1 MLLTEGLRCAHVN
14 NTANPNR
21 PLDNIEN
28 SKQPVKLEEY
38 RLDEHDP
45 CSFGELKCY
54 LHSVMETAIRWSP
67 SSTISE
73 QRFLV
78 ADVNGRSFRHC
89 RIESYNG
96 TNLRFRTLSTHHK
109 VPAFRAFDWS
119 PHDEAIVAVGQWSG
133 EATVLR
139 IDNNSQSLSLP
150 IKHQRLCNAV
160 TFSKTGLLATGLER
174 VRNDFCLNVWDISQ
188 RLSNSGQGS
197 GRQYLEP
204 VRKLASS
211 EAITSIKFFHDQPDI
226 LLCGVKGACLRIYD
240 IRESTGSP
248 SLQFQTSCV
257 HNIAIDPLDENYFAS
272 AGPPKDL
279 TVHIWDRRLAP
290 QSTASS
296 LGSGSSHN
304 SQNGPIIEYKRA
316 FDTSNSS
323 TQPNIWSLRY
333 CKGHSG
339 YLGALASNGNYKIFE
354 TKKEYNSES
363 ARTKVDLNLPL
374 GGHIV
379 TAQQLITKR
388 VHQVECAFD
397 DAKERIVSFDFT
409 NLAGAGG
416 MPCAI
421 TLRRDQIIDIY
432 EMKGPSASLSISAL
446 GSLAVSKNLVRTRV
460 SLPNHAN
467 LDSLVS
473 LRYPRE
479 GITAASTIKTL
490 RVKLNTASSITELRP
505 KVSRQQREESDGTKH
520 LSRKAHEALYDYQA
534 ADRKPDIK
542 YALEF
547 LTLSRRRC
555 TEGYLFDC
563 GKNEEIVSEDPWLQG
578 LWAWIGRRLG
588 AVSSRETNC

>member
-1 MLLTEGLRCAHVN
+1 
-14 NTANPNR
+14 
-21 PLDNIEN
+21 
-28 SKQPVKLEEY
+28 
-38 RLDEHDP
+38 
-45 CSFGELKCY
+45 
-54 LHSVMETAIRWSP
+54 METAIRWSP

-78 ADVNGRSFRHC
+78 ADVHGRSFRHC
-89 RIESYNG
+89 RIESYNRKI
-96 TNLRFRTLSTHHK
+96 LRFRTLSTIHK

-119 PHDEAIVAVGQWSG
+119 PHDESIVAVGQWSG

-188 RLSNSGQGS
+188 RLSNNASSGQGS

-204 VRKLASS
+204 IRKLASS

-279 TVHIWDRRLAP
+279 TVHIWDRRLA
-290 QSTASS
+290 QSTASN
-296 LGSGSSHN
+296 LGSGSSHTYP
-304 SQNGPIIEYKRA
+304 NGPIIEYKNV
-316 FDTSNSS
+316 FDISNSS

-333 CKGHSG
+333 CKGQSG

-354 TKKEYNSES
+354 TKKEYFPES
-363 ARTKVDLNLPL
+363 ARTKVDLNVHLD
-374 GGHIV
+374 GQIV
-379 TAQQLITKR
+379 AAQQLITKR
-388 VHQVECAFD
+388 VHQVKYAFD
-397 DAKERIVSFDFT
+397 DAKSTQSDKERIVSFDFT
-409 NLAGAGG
+409 NLAGARG

-421 TLRRDQIIDIY
+421 TLRHDQIIDIY
-432 EMKGPSASLSISAL
+432 EMKGPSAVMSISAL
-446 GSLAVSKNLVRTRV
+446 GSLAVSRNLDKTGV

-467 LDSLVS
+467 LDSFVS

-479 GITAASTIKTL
+479 GIAAASTIKTL
-490 RVKLNTASSITELRP
+490 RVKLNTIPSITELRP
-505 KVSRQQREESDGTKH
+505 KVLRQQHEGNRLGAHETKN

-555 TEGYLFDC
+555 IEGYLFDC
-563 GKNEEIVSEDPWLQG
+563 GKNEEIVSDDPWLQG

-588 AVSSRETNC
+588 QSRLANLTVNIN

>member
-1 MLLTEGLRCAHVN
+1 
-14 NTANPNR
+14 
-21 PLDNIEN
+21 
-28 SKQPVKLEEY
+28 
-38 RLDEHDP
+38 
-45 CSFGELKCY
+45 
-54 LHSVMETAIRWSP
+54 METAIRWSP

-78 ADVNGRSFRHC
+78 ADVNGRSFRHYK
-89 RIESYNG
+89 IESYNG
-96 TNLRFRTLSTHHK
+96 KILQFRTLSTHHK

-119 PHDEAIVAVGQWSG
+119 PQDEAIVAVGQWSG

-160 TFSKTGLLATGLER
+160 TFNKTGLLATGLER
-174 VRNDFCLNVWDISQ
+174 SRNDFCLNVWDINQ
-188 RLSNSGQGS
+188 RLSNSVASGQGS

-204 VRKLASS
+204 LRKLASA
-211 EAITSIKFFHDQPDI
+211 EAITSIKFFHYQPDI

-240 IRESTGSP
+240 IRESTGCP

-257 HNIAIDPLDENYFAS
+257 HNIAIDHLDENYFAS
-272 AGPPKDL
+272 AGPPKDS

-290 QSTASS
+290 QSTPG
-296 LGSGSSHN
+296 LGSSHN

-354 TKKEYNSES
+354 TRKEYIPES
-363 ARTKVDLNLPL
+363 RSKADHNMPL
-374 GGHIV
+374 DAHIV
-379 TAQQLITKR
+379 NAQQLITKR
-388 VHQVECAFD
+388 VHQVEYAFD
-397 DAKERIVSFDFT
+397 DANFRLSDKERIVSFDFT

-421 TLRRDQIIDIY
+421 TLRRDQVIDIY
-432 EMKGPSASLSISAL
+432 EIIGPSVAMSISAL
-446 GSLAVSKNLVRTRV
+446 GSLAVSKNLVKTGA
-460 SLPNHAN
+460 SLSSHAS

-490 RVKLNTASSITELRP
+490 RVKLNAAPPFNELRS
-505 KVSRQQREESDGTKH
+505 KVSRQQREENSLGGDEIKQ
-520 LSRKAHEALYDYQA
+520 LSRKAHEVLYDYQA

-563 GKNEEIVSEDPWLQG
+563 RKNEEIVSDDPWLQG
-578 LWAWIGRRLG
+578 LWSWIGRRLG
-588 AVSSRETNC
+588 AVSSCETHC